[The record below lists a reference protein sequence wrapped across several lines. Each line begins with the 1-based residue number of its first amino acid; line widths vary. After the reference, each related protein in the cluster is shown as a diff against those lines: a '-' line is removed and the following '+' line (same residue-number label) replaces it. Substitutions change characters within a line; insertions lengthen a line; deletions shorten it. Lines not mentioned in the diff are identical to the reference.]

1 MANEIIA
8 SGSQTQVAANIN
20 EFFGNIDFDKLSA
33 SIQTLA
39 NRQTNLSCIEKKSAG
54 EVIDEWNKNV
64 LEKIRVEENN
74 ITMFL
79 SALAPTGYH
88 VCSGISS
95 LINAQMFIPEL
106 EFIIDKLD
114 MRQQYEE
121 LEDVMTQYNAAE
133 ALLGNTQSIVKDV
146 TTTVEDEI
154 LQAKDIELE
163 RIKKQA
169 AVTKLGNKIAKLNI
183 EIITAINADKDII
196 KSLKLLRRKST
207 DLKKAELK
215 CSDVASL
222 AKINVTIDDANIR
235 DTLRDI
241 INFSLN

>member
-8 SGSQTQVAANIN
+8 SGNQTQVATNIN
-20 EFFGNIDFDKLSA
+20 EFFGNIDFSKLSA
-33 SIQTLA
+33 SIQALA
-39 NRQTNLSCIEKKSAG
+39 NRQTNLSCMEKKSAG

-64 LEKIRVEENN
+64 LDKIRIEEDN
-74 ITMFL
+74 ITTFL
-79 SALAPTGYH
+79 SAIAPTGYRTH
-88 VCSGISS
+88 SGISS
-95 LINAQMFIPEL
+95 LIDTQMFIPEL
-106 EFIIDKLD
+106 EFIIDKIG

-121 LEDVMTQYNAAE
+121 LEDTMAEYSAAE
-133 ALLGNTQSIVKDV
+133 ALLNNTQNVVRDT

-154 LQAKDIELE
+154 LQAKDIKLE

-169 AVTKLGNKIAKLNI
+169 AVTRIGNKIAKLNT
-183 EIITAINADKDII
+183 EIIMAINADKDII
-196 KSLKLLRRKST
+196 KSLKLLRRKTT